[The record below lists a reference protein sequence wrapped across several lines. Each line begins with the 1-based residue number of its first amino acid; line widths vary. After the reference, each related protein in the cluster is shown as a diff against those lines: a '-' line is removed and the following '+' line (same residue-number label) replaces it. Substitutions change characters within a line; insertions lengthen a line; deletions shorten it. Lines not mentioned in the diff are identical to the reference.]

1 MIVHMILP
9 RVSVVVLFYVAMNR
23 TFRKISIFLCLLEV
37 GIAYI
42 CSRYITTS
50 SLTIPPSNGRQ
61 QRTGHL
67 YEVELS
73 INYRI
78 AVKGIALLKR

>member
-9 RVSVVVLFYVAMNR
+9 RVSVVVLFYVVMNC

-37 GIAYI
+37 GIVYI
-42 CSRYITTS
+42 CSWYITS
-50 SLTIPPSNGRQ
+50 SLTLLPSNGRQ
-61 QRTGHL
+61 QRMGHL
-67 YEVELS
+67 YEIELS

-78 AVKGIALLKR
+78 AVKGIVLLKR